1 MQQRWEMG
9 FAEKDITPPP
19 GIHLAGYA
27 LRQQGNI
34 GVLDPVFVR
43 ALALSDGHDGALI
56 LSCDLL
62 GLEAEDIQ
70 LIKQEI
76 QCHTGLPSA
85 AIFIA
90 ATHTHSGPASMRTI
104 GIGDRDEAW
113 MQRCLENMVA
123 AGLSAWQA
131 PRPAS
136 LRRAIGET
144 DIGINRRARIKKGSI
159 HPTPD
164 PRGVVERMLT
174 VLLAEPERAEHAP
187 VILFHC
193 GCHPTILGADNRTVS
208 ADFPGAAIRYL
219 KTSLGPKTAALF
231 LNGAAGN
238 VNPRRMGN
246 RELVRSTG
254 LRLRNQILQTLKHQS
269 AEVTPQIGAAAR
281 TVTVPFAP
289 FASGPGWTE
298 MIAQYEQAVK
308 AAQSAEERVIQ
319 SAYLAW
325 ARRMAQLYG
334 DGSDRAELRVE
345 LQALRIGEM
354 VFLALPFEV
363 FAETSMAI
371 RQAVS
376 EPVVVCGY
384 TNGNFGYL
392 PPATEIAKGGYEV
405 LEAHKFYGH
414 PNHFADEAE
423 ERIRKTAVLLVQKV
437 V

>member
-9 FAEKDITPPP
+9 FAMQDITPPP

-43 ALALSDGHDGALI
+43 ALALTDGDSGALI

-62 GLEAEDIQ
+62 GLEYGDIR

-76 QCHTGLPSA
+76 QRHTELPVA

-90 ATHTHSGPASMRTI
+90 ATHTHSAPASMYTI

-113 MQRCLENMVA
+113 MQCCLESVVA
-123 AGLSAWQA
+123 AGLAAWKA
-131 PRPAS
+131 LRPAR

-144 DIGINRRARIKKGSI
+144 DIGINRRARIEKGSI
-159 HPTPD
+159 HPAPD
-164 PRGVVERMLT
+164 PYGVVDRMLT

-187 VILFHC
+187 LVMFHC
-193 GCHPTILGADNRTVS
+193 GCHPTILGADNRKVS
-208 ADFPGAAIRYL
+208 ADFPGAAIQYL
-219 KTSLGPKTAALF
+219 KTSLGPNTEALF

-238 VNPRRMGN
+238 VNPRRQGN
-246 RELVRSTG
+246 HNLVRSAG
-254 LRLRNQILQTLKHQS
+254 LRLRNQLLQTLDNQS
-269 AEVTPQIGAAAR
+269 AEMFPQIGAVAR
-281 TVTVPFAP
+281 AVTVPYAP
-289 FASGPGWTE
+289 FASGHGWTE
-298 MIAQYEQAVK
+298 AIAQYEHAVK
-308 AAQSAEERVIQ
+308 AASSEEERVIQ
-319 SAYLAW
+319 SACLAW
-325 ARRMAQLYG
+325 ARRMAQRYG
-334 DGSDRAELRVE
+334 DRSELQVE

-363 FAETSMAI
+363 FAETSLAI

-376 EPVVVCGY
+376 EVVVVCGY
-384 TNGNFGYL
+384 ANGNFGYL
-392 PPATEIAKGGYEV
+392 PPAAEIPKGGYEV

-414 PNHFADEAE
+414 PNHFAVDAE
-423 ERIRKTAVLLVQKV
+423 ERVRRTAVALIAEVSGGL
-437 V
+437 